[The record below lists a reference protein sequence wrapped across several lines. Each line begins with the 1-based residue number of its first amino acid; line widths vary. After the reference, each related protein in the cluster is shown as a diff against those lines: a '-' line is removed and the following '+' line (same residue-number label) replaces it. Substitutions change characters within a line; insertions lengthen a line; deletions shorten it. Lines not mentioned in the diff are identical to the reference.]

1 MVSDRNGGWENSG
14 SPDDEVIV
22 ILTNSLPESYRPL
35 VVHLDSM
42 EEKDRTI
49 SNVITR
55 LIGEER
61 RQEGEKDREK
71 DREEEVLALVA
82 ARRRR
87 DCSEITCFGCGEK
100 GHFRFE
106 CPKAKEQGEGPA
118 PTDEQR
124 KPPSGRL
131 Y

>member
-1 MVSDRNGGWENSG
+1 
-14 SPDDEVIV
+14 
-22 ILTNSLPESYRPL
+22 
-35 VVHLDSM
+35 M

-49 SNVITR
+49 SNVITC
-55 LIGEER
+55 LIGEECC
-61 RQEGEKDREK
+61 QEGEKDQEKDQEK

-87 DCSEITCFGCGEK
+87 DCSEITCFGCGKK
-100 GHFRFE
+100 GHFCSE

-118 PTDEQR
+118 PTDKQC